1 VSAGRRRAT
10 VGRRPAG
17 VIGPWAAE
25 SVNGATVFRGTR
37 RAGEKH
43 MSISSIAGPSATDV
57 KTTTEK
63 KSSGLDK
70 DAFLKL
76 LVAQMSHQDPL
87 NPTQGTEYVAQLSQ
101 FAMVEQSVQQSTKL
115 ETLSAQMG
123 GLANNAATDL
133 VGKTVNVRGHGIAW
147 DGTNATGSSVTLAG
161 DAAKV
166 TVQIQDGNGKT
177 IRTMELGARPGG
189 TVGIAWDGK
198 DDAGQPVARGTYAA
212 KVTASNA
219 AGQTVNASQDV
230 TGKVTKVSFDK
241 GYPELLLDSGATAPV
256 SDLVSVGGIVR

>member
-1 VSAGRRRAT
+1 MSLSAIT
-10 VGRRPAG
+10 
-17 VIGPWAAE
+17 
-25 SVNGATVFRGTR
+25 GTT
-37 RAGEKH
+37 G
-43 MSISSIAGPSATDV
+43 TDV

-101 FAMVEQSVQQSTKL
+101 FAMVEQSVAQSTKL
-115 ETLSAQMG
+115 DTLSAQMG
-123 GLANNAATDL
+123 GLSNNAATGL

-147 DGTNATGSSVTLAG
+147 DGTNATGASVTLNGPAT
-161 DAAKV
+161 KV

-177 IRTMELGARPGG
+177 IRTMELGGRPGG
-189 TVGIAWDGK
+189 AVGIAWDGK
-198 DDAGQPVARGTYAA
+198 DDSGQPAARGTYSA
-212 KVTASNA
+212 KVSAVNA
-219 AGQTVNASQDV
+219 AGQAVEASQDV
-230 TGKVTKVSFDK
+230 TGKVMKVSFDK

-256 SDLVSVGGIVR
+256 SDLVSVGGVVR